1 MKKILVL
8 SFVLFGGGLQAA
20 AQTGEKVTRKI
31 STSPH
36 IVRVGP
42 STTYLKEGLST
53 ADVVRALG
61 EPAEVSQRVENG
73 TKVVT
78 YVFERSEG
86 RFLIAEFVNSRLV
99 RFRVET
105 RADGLRAEV
114 VNF

>member
-8 SFVLFGGGLQAA
+8 SFVLLGGLQAA

-42 STTYLKEGLST
+42 STTYLKEGLNT
-53 ADVVRALG
+53 ADVVKALG
-61 EPAEVSQRVENG
+61 EPAEISERVENG
-73 TKVVT
+73 TKIVT
-78 YVFERSEG
+78 YVFERGEG
-86 RFLIAEFVNSRLV
+86 RVLIAEFVNSRLI
-99 RFRVET
+99 RSRVET
-105 RADGLRAEV
+105 RGEGLRAEF